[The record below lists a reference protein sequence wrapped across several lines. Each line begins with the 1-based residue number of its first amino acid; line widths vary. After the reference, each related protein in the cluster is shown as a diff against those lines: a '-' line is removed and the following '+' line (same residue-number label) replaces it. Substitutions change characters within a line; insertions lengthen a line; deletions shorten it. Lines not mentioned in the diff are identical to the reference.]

1 MSRSAACD
9 PSLFRHCL
17 HFYQNHFKCLLEQ
30 QLAWYRCTNHVL
42 VEMYGWLYMSLVS
55 APDPHVTPSR
65 KRVWYLTSDFL
76 VVLSQ
81 HVNVKIV

>member
-1 MSRSAACD
+1 MSRSVAR

-17 HFYQNHFKCLLEQ
+17 HFTRTTSNVSWSNNWHGI
-30 QLAWYRCTNHVL
+30 TNHVL

-55 APDPHVTPSR
+55 APDPHVTPSQ